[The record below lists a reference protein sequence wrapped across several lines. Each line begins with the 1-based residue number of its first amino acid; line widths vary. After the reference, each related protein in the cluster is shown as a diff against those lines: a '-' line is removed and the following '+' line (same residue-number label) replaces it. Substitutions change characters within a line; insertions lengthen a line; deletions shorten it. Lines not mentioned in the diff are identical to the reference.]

1 MAERRRIA
9 VLGGRFDPPHLG
21 HLMIA
26 QEAWWRLGLDELLFV
41 PVGTPADRAP
51 PTFSGDL
58 RVAMV
63 DAAIA
68 DHPAW
73 RCSRTEIDRPGP
85 SYTADTMAEL
95 AVQYPVAELWFV
107 MGADRL
113 VGFADWHEP
122 ERILSVARLAVIS
135 RGGVDEPAL
144 LATAAAVA
152 PGRVDVLEAP
162 EVDVSSTMIRERLAA
177 GAPVEYLVP
186 DGVARLLQ
194 TARDDGVVG

>member
-73 RCSRTEIDRPGP
+73 RCS
-85 SYTADTMAEL
+85 
-95 AVQYPVAELWFV
+95 
-107 MGADRL
+107 
-113 VGFADWHEP
+113 
-122 ERILSVARLAVIS
+122 
-135 RGGVDEPAL
+135 
-144 LATAAAVA
+144 
-152 PGRVDVLEAP
+152 
-162 EVDVSSTMIRERLAA
+162 
-177 GAPVEYLVP
+177 
-186 DGVARLLQ
+186 
-194 TARDDGVVG
+194 

>member
-41 PVGTPADRAP
+41 PVGTPADRSP

-95 AVQYPVAELWFV
+95 AAQSPGAELWFV

-122 ERILSVARLAVIS
+122 GRILSVARLAVIS

-144 LATAAAVA
+144 RATAAAVA

-162 EVDVSSTMIRERLAA
+162 ELDVSSTMIRERLAA

-186 DGVARLLQ
+186 DGVARLLA
-194 TARDDGVVG
+194 TVRDDGVVG

>member
-41 PVGTPADRAP
+41 PVGTPADRSP

-63 DAAIA
+63 DAAIG

-95 AVQYPVAELWFV
+95 AAQSPGAELWFV

-122 ERILSVARLAVIS
+122 GRILSVARLAVIS

-144 LATAAAVA
+144 RATAAAVA

-162 EVDVSSTMIRERLAA
+162 ELDVSSTMIRERLAA

-186 DGVARLLQ
+186 DGVARLLA
-194 TARDDGVVG
+194 TVRDDGVVG